1 MKCFAYFFCG
11 FFLFCILLNLAGK
24 STRWHGCLR
33 VEYVSKISPCG
44 GGGGA
49 SEGFFVLFCLL
60 YEKLSKDRHHLPAQ
74 TQSVNDAG
82 PGEWWTR
89 EAAAGFAARADVLN
103 ESHDHVTVC
112 SGDFLLI
119 TTFFPL
125 LFYLC
130 YILRFLADWNFST
143 NAFGAFFF
151 LFNHYQHTW
160 DDVISIFKVAGARGF
175 LQANVV
181 WWLVG
186 SIHVHVLEIAQPC
199 VFFCCLFPL
208 FLSLFDR

>member
-1 MKCFAYFFCG
+1 M
-11 FFLFCILLNLAGK
+11 
-24 STRWHGCLR
+24 
-33 VEYVSKISPCG
+33 EYVSKISPCG

-49 SEGFFVLFCLL
+49 SEEFFVLFCLL

-74 TQSVNDAG
+74 TRSVNDAG

-143 NAFGAFFF
+143 NAFGAFFSF
-151 LFNHYQHTW
+151 LTTTNTHGMMLFQYLKWRAPEAFCTPML
-160 DDVISIFKVAGARGF
+160 FGG
-175 LQANVV
+175 
-181 WWLVG
+181 WLG
-186 SIHVHVLEIAQPC
+186 P
-199 VFFCCLFPL
+199 FTFM
-208 FLSLFDR
+208 SLK